1 LKDAALGTTNQ
12 PTLTVRSV
20 RLFDGE
26 RVIPNA
32 SVAIA
37 DGVIAASGS
46 ADAIR
51 AEGETID
58 GDGLT
63 LLPGLIDA
71 HVHAWGPRAKVLE
84 RNLLFGVT
92 TALEMHCDGDG
103 LTEANELRRSD
114 PPHLAQ
120 LRSSGF
126 AMTVSG
132 GHGTEY
138 GFSVPTLDRPEDAQA
153 FVDVRIDAGADYIK
167 VMYGE
172 PRPGMPAMSKP
183 LMQAAIHAAHR
194 RGMKVAVHIVSMRAA
209 REAIEAGADVLAH
222 AFRAQPDQ
230 EIDDVVR
237 LAAHYRVAVI
247 PTLAVLNQMITST
260 SAAEFAADGQIAPHL
275 TSFDRRSLHGTFA
288 GLREQQGRPPMPAV
302 PPELQ
307 PRLQAKLREIV
318 TALRD
323 AGVPLLAGTDAPNPG
338 TTHGASIHH
347 EIELLADAGVSP
359 VEALASATSVPA
371 RCFDLRD
378 RGRIAPGLRADLL
391 LVRGDPTTD
400 IKATRDIV
408 GVWKAGVRLDRPAP
422 IL

>member
-1 LKDAALGTTNQ
+1 VGTTNQ
-12 PTLTVRSV
+12 PAFTIRSV

-37 DGVIAASGS
+37 EGVIAASGS

-51 AEGETID
+51 AEGEIID

-71 HVHAWGPRAKVLE
+71 HVHAWGPLAKVLE

-103 LTEANELRRSD
+103 LTEANELRRLD
-114 PPHLAQ
+114 PPNLAQ

-126 AMTVSG
+126 AATVPG

-138 GFSVPTLDRPEDAQA
+138 GFRVPTLDRPEDAQA
-153 FVDVRIDAGADYIK
+153 FVDARIDEGADYIK
-167 VMYGE
+167 LMYGE
-172 PRPGMPAMSKP
+172 QRPGMPAMSKS
-183 LMQAAIHAAHR
+183 LMRAAIHAAHR

-209 REAIEAGADVLAH
+209 SEAIEAGADVLAH

-230 EIDDVVR
+230 DIEDVVR
-237 LAAHYRVAVI
+237 LAAHYRVSVI
-247 PTLAVLNQMITST
+247 PTLAVLHQVVTST
-260 SAAEFAADGQIAPHL
+260 SGAEFAADEQIAPHL

-288 GLREQQGRPPMPAV
+288 GLSEQLGRPPRSEV
-302 PPELQ
+302 PPELRA
-307 PRLQAKLREIV
+307 PILAKLRQIIA
-318 TALRD
+318 ALRD
-323 AGVPLLAGTDAPNPG
+323 AGVPILAGTDAPNPG

-347 EIELLADAGVSP
+347 EIELLAEAGLSP
-359 VEALASATSVPA
+359 CEALASASSVPA

-391 LVRGDPTTD
+391 LVRGDPTTN
-400 IKATRDIV
+400 ITAPRDIV
-408 GVWKAGVRLDRPAP
+408 GIWKAGVRLDRPAP